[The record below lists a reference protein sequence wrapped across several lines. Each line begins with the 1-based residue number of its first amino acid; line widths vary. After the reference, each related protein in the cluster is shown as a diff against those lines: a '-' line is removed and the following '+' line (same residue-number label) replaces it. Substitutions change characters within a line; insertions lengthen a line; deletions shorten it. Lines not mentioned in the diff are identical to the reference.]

1 MAFPLGSQFRTLY
14 LDSSCSRH
22 MFSYLL
28 ADQPGLRVCVYVIVV
43 GIPQDI
49 LNLLGTSNASQ
60 SILMQII
67 AVWQEGPSKN
77 LTSHTSRKCLIFFT
91 STLQFLIYQRFL
103 NWIWMLNFRSDIF
116 LASVKTM
123 TDFSSLSCLLRIV
136 LSPRF
141 IACSKTGTKLF
152 KHFSFAS
159 WHGVK
164 LCQQRVLVR
173 IFLPCSCLLGWHLQY
188 TQLLW
193 HPLSFAWLLQYGQ
206 LVQYPAASPGPPSDC
221 FVAEWLL
228 QDTYMNSFLWHPSR
242 WTFSKFQRVDY
253 QHVSLAQYHSKFS
266 NSH

>member
-1 MAFPLGSQFRTLY
+1 
-14 LDSSCSRH
+14 
-22 MFSYLL
+22 
-28 ADQPGLRVCVYVIVV
+28 
-43 GIPQDI
+43 
-49 LNLLGTSNASQ
+49 
-60 SILMQII
+60 
-67 AVWQEGPSKN
+67 
-77 LTSHTSRKCLIFFT
+77 
-91 STLQFLIYQRFL
+91 
-103 NWIWMLNFRSDIF
+103 MLNFKSDIF

-173 IFLPCSCLLGWHLQY
+173 IFLPCSCLL
-188 TQLLW
+188 
-193 HPLSFAWLLQYGQ
+193 AWLSLAIHIAS
-206 LVQYPAASPGPPSDC
+206 LAPPILCLAPAVWAICPVPSSFPRPTFKFCSRVASARYLP
-221 FVAEWLL
+221 
-228 QDTYMNSFLWHPSR
+228 MNSFLWHPSR